1 MNRVAVIT
9 GCGSPTGIG
18 FATAREFVS
27 RGFDIAI
34 ASTTARIH
42 DRAQELRRLGGGSVT
57 GQVLDLRDR
66 DATNRTV
73 AELHQKLGSIDVLVN
88 CAGMVQIGTQDVTPM
103 FTSMSGEQWDD
114 DIALNLTTLFN
125 VTRAV
130 VPHMVARSSG
140 RIVNVSSV
148 TGTLGS
154 YPGQSAYSAAKAAVD
169 GLTRALAVEL
179 GPAGIT
185 VNSVAPGWIHTG
197 SSTAEELTAAEATPL
212 RRAGRPE
219 EVARAIAFLASD
231 DASYITGQSLVV
243 DGGNMVQE
251 VKAAPLVGSA
261 SSTS

>member
-1 MNRVAVIT
+1 VNRVAVIT

-27 RGFDIAI
+27 RGVDVVI

-42 DRAQELRRLGGGSVT
+42 DRAQELRGLGGSAT

-66 DATNRTV
+66 DATNRAV
-73 AELHQKLGSIDVLVN
+73 ADLHQKLGSIDVLVN
-88 CAGMVQIGTQDVTPM
+88 CAGMVQTGIQDVTPM
-103 FTSMSGEQWDD
+103 FTSISGEQWDHQ
-114 DIALNLTTLFN
+114 IALNLTTLFN

-130 VPHMVARSSG
+130 VPHMVAHSFG
-140 RIVNVSSV
+140 RIVSVSSV

-185 VNSVAPGWIHTG
+185 VNSVAPGWIATG
-197 SSTAEELTAAEATPL
+197 SSTAEELAAAEATPL

-251 VKAAPLVGSA
+251 VKAAPLV
-261 SSTS
+261 

>member
-18 FATAREFVS
+18 FATSREFVS
-27 RGFDIAI
+27 RGFDVVI

-42 DRAQELRRLGGGSVT
+42 DRAQELRGLGGSAT

-66 DATNRTV
+66 DATNRAV

-88 CAGMVQIGTQDVTPM
+88 CAGMVQTGTQDDTPM
-103 FTSMSGEQWDD
+103 FTAMSGEQWDHH
-114 DIALNLTTLFN
+114 ISLNLTTLFN

-130 VPHMVARSSG
+130 VPHMVAQSFG

-185 VNSVAPGWIHTG
+185 VNSVAPGWIATG
-197 SSTAEELTAAEATPL
+197 SSTAEELAAAEATPL
-212 RRAGRPE
+212 RRAGRPRRWPE
-219 EVARAIAFLASD
+219 RSPFSPRTTRPT
-231 DASYITGQSLVV
+231 SR
-243 DGGNMVQE
+243 GNHW
-251 VKAAPLVGSA
+251 LLTVG
-261 SSTS
+261 TWFRKRRGLL